1 MRHACARLCQHAQ
14 LFVVEVNAVGEP
26 DVVACPAEVLHV
38 FKRAHALARE
48 HKGFLVFRFTKV
60 RVQAHAVL
68 PCKQRALAQKI
79 GGDGEGGAGR
89 ERHAVHRAEGL
100 VVVALDDARGV
111 F

>member
-14 LFVVEVNAVGEP
+14 FFVIEVNTVGEP
-26 DVVACPAEVLHV
+26 DVVARPAEVLHV

-48 HKGFLVFRFTKV
+48 HEGFLVLCFAKV

-68 PCKQRALAQKI
+68 PCKHRAFTQKI

-89 ERHAVHRAEGL
+89 ERHTVHRAEGF
-100 VVVALDDARGV
+100 VVVALNDARGV
-111 F
+111 S